1 MGFVGDQIFVRSH
14 VARDLL
20 QNAALFKTDKLV
32 VWEYVANGL
41 QYVDPGTNPVV
52 KVLLDSKKKRIT
64 IVDNGRGM
72 DWQGLRNFFIMHGE
86 NIDRKEG
93 RPGRG
98 RFGTGKSAA
107 FGIAGLLHITS
118 VRNGKRSQVELHRS
132 DVEAMTS
139 VDSIPVKTIETES
152 ATTEPNRTTVEI
164 EEVHLK
170 SLDQAGII
178 QYIERHLARWPKNA
192 TVFVNN
198 HECEFAEPPVA
209 REKRFTP
216 EGLLRSK
223 LGDVTLVIK
232 VSKAPLPDDLRGV
245 SIYANGIWHETTLA
259 GSEGREMAQYLF
271 GEIDVP
277 VLDADNSP
285 ISPFDL
291 SRSMR
296 LNPSNEIVRAIYAF
310 IGQKVEEVRRE
321 LVEEDKRRRAD
332 ETRKKLAEKAA
343 EIAKVINED
352 FDAWRHRVAKA
363 KAKALGGQD
372 LARSEPHGGNEE
384 DDLIFG
390 SSIPA
395 RVVSPTGGPG
405 STKPGNGD
413 GTEPRNLRPQVMS
426 DPEAPKAASP
436 SGGTDKKPKS
446 SGGFQVKFDN
456 LGEESYRALY
466 VTDDRTIYINLDHP
480 QLAVARG
487 GGSIEDPVFLRL
499 AYEVAFSEYAVALT
513 SELERRGEYIDPS
526 DPIVAIRETLNRV
539 ARRGA
544 TLFAHR

>member
-1 MGFVGDQIFVRSH
+1 MGVAGDQIVVRSH

-41 QYVDPGTNPVV
+41 QYIDSGTNPVV
-52 KVLLDSKKKRIT
+52 KVVLDSKKKK
-64 IVDNGRGM
+64 IVIKDNGRGM
-72 DWQGLRNFFIMHGE
+72 DWAGLGNFFVMHGE

-107 FGIAGLLHITS
+107 LGIADVLRIKT
-118 VRNGKRSQVELHRS
+118 VRNGKRSQVEIRRNDIQSMGL
-132 DVEAMTS
+132 E
-139 VDSIPVKTIETES
+139 DSIPVRTLEREVPTTES
-152 ATTEPNRTTVEI
+152 NGTTVEI
-164 EEVHLK
+164 EGVHLK

-209 REKRFTP
+209 HEKRFTP
-216 EGLLRSK
+216 EGDLPTK
-223 LGDVTLVIK
+223 LGDVVLVVK
-232 VSKAPLPDDLRGV
+232 VSKAPLPEDLRGI
-245 SIYANGIWHETTLA
+245 SIYASGNWYETTLA
-259 GSEGREMAQYLF
+259 GSEGRDMAQYLF

-277 VLDADNSP
+277 ALETDSSP
-285 ISPFDL
+285 IPPFDV

-296 LNPSNEIVRAIYAF
+296 LNPSNELVQAIYAF
-310 IGQKVEEVRRE
+310 VGRKVEEVRRE
-321 LVEEDKRRRAD
+321 LVEEEKRHKAD
-332 ETRKKLAEKAA
+332 EERKRLAEQAA

-363 KAKALGGQD
+363 RAKAFGGQD
-372 LARSEPHGGNEE
+372 AIPAGLGSGD
-384 DDLIFG
+384 DDLVPG
-390 SSIPA
+390 STTPA
-395 RVVSPTGGPG
+395 KVVSPTGAPG
-405 STKPGNGD
+405 STQPGNGG
-413 GTEPRNLRPQVMS
+413 GTEPRNLRPKVAP
-426 DPEAPKAASP
+426 DPEGSALGKP
-436 SGGTDKKPKS
+436 SGPDRQSRPR
-446 SGGFQVKFDN
+446 GGFQVRFDH
-456 LGEESYRALY
+456 LGDESNRALY

-480 QLAVARG
+480 QLVTARAD
-487 GGSIEDPVFLRL
+487 GSLEDPVFLQL

-544 TLFAHR
+544 TLFGRR